1 MIDHW
6 VYESH
11 DDGDDGDDDDDD
23 EQKDSEH
30 EDVDK
35 TKDEEVCTM
44 IHWKFLVAIPLPFR
58 ISHYPADSANLC
70 PIVPGCWIQ
79 TQFEEEDDTFFF
91 HVLGH
96 VCMCGAL
103 IVNINILSP

>member
-11 DDGDDGDDDDDD
+11 DDGDDDDCDDDDD

-35 TKDEEVCTM
+35 FVEDEEVCT
-44 IHWKFLVAIPLPFR
+44 IHWKFVVAIPLPFR

-79 TQFEEEDDTFFF
+79 THRGRWHLFF

-103 IVNINILSP
+103 IVNFNILSP

>member
-11 DDGDDGDDDDDD
+11 DDGDDDDDDDD

-79 TQFEEEDDTFFF
+79 THRGGRWHLFFPC
-91 HVLGH
+91 VGTC
-96 VCMCGAL
+96 VYVWCIDCQYQY
-103 IVNINILSP
+103 P

>member
-11 DDGDDGDDDDDD
+11 DHDDDDDDDD

-35 TKDEEVCTM
+35 SKDEEVCTM
-44 IHWKFLVAIPLPFR
+44 IIGSLLWPFR
-58 ISHYPADSANLC
+58 CKYQLSSWLCQFVPSGNL
-70 PIVPGCWIQ
+70 
-79 TQFEEEDDTFFF
+79 T
-91 HVLGH
+91 
-96 VCMCGAL
+96 
-103 IVNINILSP
+103 